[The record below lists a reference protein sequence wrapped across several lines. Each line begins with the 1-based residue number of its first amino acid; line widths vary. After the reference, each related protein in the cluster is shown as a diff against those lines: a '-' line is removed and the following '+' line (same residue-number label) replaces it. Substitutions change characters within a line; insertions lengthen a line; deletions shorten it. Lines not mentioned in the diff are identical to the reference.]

1 MKPVLDRKNKAADAM
16 MKDAKAK
23 RKELNQQVAAVKSE
37 EKIIEE
43 TNDIDALEVY
53 KADELKGEARKG
65 VLDALK
71 KQIAQYVATI
81 AKACTKDRFVVALSG
96 GSMPKLLTGLL
107 DLDVDWSK
115 WDVFFADE
123 RCVPLDSNDSNY
135 KACEDHLF
143 SKIKGEKPT
152 IHTLDTSLA
161 PAQAAEKY
169 GDELNACG
177 RRFDL
182 CLLGMGPDG
191 HTASLFP
198 EHDLFRK
205 PDGSVARCILD
216 SPKPPSERVTFTL
229 STLQNSV
236 RVCFV
241 ATGDSKTPVLKEI
254 LARKEGK
261 LDYAYPV
268 PPYPAAWVRSA
279 DGGAQWFLDS
289 AAGGGL

>member
-1 MKPVLDRKNKAADAM
+1 SLRPQLEHSSHLHA
-16 MKDAKAK
+16 
-23 RKELNQQVAAVKSE
+23 VAATPATKMPSVANLSLPG
-37 EKIIEE
+37 
-43 TNDIDALEVY
+43 TALPGAVTVTI
-53 KADELKGEARKG
+53 ADG
-65 VLDALK
+65 DALK

-123 RCVPLDSNDSNY
+123 RCVPLVSNDSNY

-152 IHTLDTSLA
+152 IHTLDTSLS

-169 GDELNACG
+169 GDELNSVG

>member
-1 MKPVLDRKNKAADAM
+1 MPSVANLSLPGTTLPGAVTVTIAD
-16 MKDAKAK
+16 
-23 RKELNQQVAAVKSE
+23 
-37 EKIIEE
+37 
-43 TNDIDALEVY
+43 
-53 KADELKGEARKG
+53 G
-65 VLDALK
+65 DALK

-81 AKACTKDRFVVALSG
+81 AKACTKERFVVALSG

-107 DLDVDWSK
+107 DLDVDWAK

-123 RCVPLDSNDSNY
+123 RCVPLDSSDSNY

-261 LDYAYPV
+261 LDYAYPA
-268 PPYPAAWVRSA
+268 PAYPAAWVRSA

>member
-1 MKPVLDRKNKAADAM
+1 MPSVANLSLPGTTLPGAVTVTIAD
-16 MKDAKAK
+16 
-23 RKELNQQVAAVKSE
+23 
-37 EKIIEE
+37 
-43 TNDIDALEVY
+43 
-53 KADELKGEARKG
+53 G
-65 VLDALK
+65 DALK

-143 SKIKGEKPT
+143 SKISGPKPT
-152 IHTLDTSLA
+152 IHTLDTSLS

-169 GDELNACG
+169 GDELNSVG

-191 HTASLFP
+191 HTVVLLLSILLSRIGYIVAGL
-198 EHDLFRK
+198 LGMGR
-205 PDGSVARCILD
+205 DGHTV
-216 SPKPPSERVTFTL
+216 V
-229 STLQNSV
+229 
-236 RVCFV
+236 
-241 ATGDSKTPVLKEI
+241 
-254 LARKEGK
+254 
-261 LDYAYPV
+261 
-268 PPYPAAWVRSA
+268 
-279 DGGAQWFLDS
+279 
-289 AAGGGL
+289 